1 VDLRDRL
8 GLDIPVVQ
16 AGMGGGAA
24 RGELAGAVSSAG
36 ALGTVGIM
44 APRAFAAALRT
55 AHKLAPGRPIAAN
68 LLTPFARRAHVHACI
83 AESAAMVVFHGG
95 LGRRWF
101 ADLRAAGIPIFCTI
115 GSAKQAQAAIAAGA
129 DGLIVQG
136 VEAGGHLAGADR
148 LDALLPAV
156 LETAG
161 DVPVLAAGGVAD
173 ADDVRRLLGAGAVAA
188 VAGTR
193 FLLTE
198 ECPVHPAYQ
207 RRVANA
213 DRTLRTELFGLG
225 WPMPHRVVPNA
236 ATDRWCAKTEAGP
249 ALVRAANRVGAPL
262 GRVVPLGRLADLA
275 GVQRLRVPLF
285 SPALPLAGM
294 PDDSV
299 DRCAL
304 YAGESCRRMTDIVS
318 AAEAVARL
326 TP

>member
-24 RGELAGAVSSAG
+24 RGELAGAVSAAG
-36 ALGTVGIM
+36 GLGTVGIM
-44 APRAFAAALRT
+44 APRAFAAALRK
-55 AHKLAPGRPIAAN
+55 AHELAPRRPVAAN
-68 LLTPFARRAHVHACI
+68 LLAPFARLAHVQACI
-83 AESAAMVVFHGG
+83 AESAALVVFHGG
-95 LGRRWF
+95 SGARWF
-101 ADLRAAGIPIFCTI
+101 ADLRAANIPVFCTV
-115 GSAKQAQAAIAAGA
+115 GSAKQAGAAMAAGA
-129 DGLIVQG
+129 DGLIAQG
-136 VEAGGHLAGADR
+136 VEAGGHLAGAEK
-148 LDALLPAV
+148 LTELLPTV
-156 LETAG
+156 REMAG
-161 DVPVLAAGGVAD
+161 DLPVLAAGGVAD
-173 ADDVRRLLGAGAVAA
+173 ADDVRTLLAAGAVAA

-198 ECPVHPAYQ
+198 ECPVHPDYQ
-207 RRVANA
+207 RRVAAA

-225 WPMPHRVVPNA
+225 WPIAHRVIPNA
-236 ATDRWCAKTEAGP
+236 ATDRWCAKHETGP
-249 ALVRAANRVGAPL
+249 ALVRVANRVGAPL
-262 GRVVPLGRLADLA
+262 GRAVPLARLADLA
-275 GVQRLRVPLF
+275 AVQRVRVPLF

-304 YAGESCRRMTDIVS
+304 YAGESCLRITDIVP